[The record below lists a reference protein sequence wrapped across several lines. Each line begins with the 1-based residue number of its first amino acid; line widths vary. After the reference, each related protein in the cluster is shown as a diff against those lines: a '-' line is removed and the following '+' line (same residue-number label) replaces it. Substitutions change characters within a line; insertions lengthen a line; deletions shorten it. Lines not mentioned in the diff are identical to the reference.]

1 MRTEERPK
9 GKVRVVL
16 DTNVY
21 ISIFTNPKGQL
32 GAIWNHG
39 LSGTYTLLIS
49 PAMVAELANVLR
61 EKFHWPDEAITARA
75 KRFARIATI
84 ITPHRVRN
92 VIANNPADNHILACA
107 LSGHAADIPHP
118 PVDFHAYVTP
128 YNCIYGLPRS
138 CRRLQCASVR
148 FHTSGHCPETLSTC
162 IPPKSCNTHR
172 AVGCCTRC
180 PVWCGHVAS
189 GAWSP

>member
-61 EKFHWPDEAITARA
+61 EKFHWPEDAITARA

-84 ITPHRVRN
+84 ITPHIVRN

-107 LSGHAADIPHP
+107 LSGHADLIVSGDRRHLLPLKEYQGIPIIRP
-118 PVDFHAYVTP
+118 IDFLRMLG
-128 YNCIYGLPRS
+128 GL
-138 CRRLQCASVR
+138 
-148 FHTSGHCPETLSTC
+148 
-162 IPPKSCNTHR
+162 
-172 AVGCCTRC
+172 
-180 PVWCGHVAS
+180 
-189 GAWSP
+189 